1 MKTLKKQ
8 SLKRIKLKIKIEDFI
23 KKELWQYL
31 IVIAFL
37 FICGWLFDKYIL
49 AVNLAIAHFYMRP
62 KFNKQFHCRNN
73 NRKIAITLCLV
84 LTCTL
89 IFFSVAIVLPLHISL
104 LSSLPV
110 TYFICWF
117 GYVVQDRIDLLNKL
131 KPNIY
136 QLSEKE
142 FIDFCNRKELNNEE
156 REIAVLIFR
165 KRLKGESLY
174 KAAGYC
180 KRQVIRIKQKIIKKF
195 NI

>member
-1 MKTLKKQ
+1 MKPLRKQ

-49 AVNLAIAHFYMRP
+49 AANLAISHFFMRP
-62 KFNKQFHCRNN
+62 KFDKQFHCRNRK
-73 NRKIAITLCLV
+73 RKIAITLCLI

-104 LSSLPV
+104 LSSLPI

-117 GYVVQDRIDLLNKL
+117 GYVVQDRLDLLNKL

-136 QLSEKE
+136 QLNDEE
-142 FIDFCNRKELNNEE
+142 FLDFCLRKELTQEE
-156 REIAVLIFR
+156 IQIAILIFR
-165 KRLKGESLY
+165 KQLKGEVLY
-174 KAAGYC
+174 NSAGYC

-195 NI
+195 NM